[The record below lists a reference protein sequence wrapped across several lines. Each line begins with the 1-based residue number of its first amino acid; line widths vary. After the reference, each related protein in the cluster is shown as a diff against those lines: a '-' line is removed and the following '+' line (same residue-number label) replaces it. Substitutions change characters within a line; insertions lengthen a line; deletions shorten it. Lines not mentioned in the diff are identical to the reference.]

1 MRGAEWYGETG
12 ASSIPRPLISL
23 CKSWNSCSTGGWEHL
38 HQEDCNSSR
47 CWLIPTFSR
56 RVRHGWWFK
65 ATWSKGHNRSIQIR
79 AVSKE
84 EILSIVKID
93 WWGLIPHL
101 QLDSDTAPASLAV
114 VCGVVGLLS
123 VAGNVSLTDQA
134 SLSTNQC
141 ILHLEMKQNQLL
153 LWYQI
158 CWNAEHFKWTSRA
171 TTHWNWTDSRGE
183 SLAEQSTSE
192 LREQGSMGNA
202 LYCARAERVWW
213 VLSSSE
219 TIILT
224 AYKWQ
229 AKLLLLNSLFPVLPG
244 LVYLITAPSF
254 CT

>member
-65 ATWSKGHNRSIQIR
+65 ATWSKGYNRSIQIR

-171 TTHWNWTDSRGE
+171 ATHWNWTDSRGKAWPNRVHRSWE
-183 SLAEQSTSE
+183 SRDRWGMPCIVPGQKESDGSCPAQKQLYL
-192 LREQGSMGNA
+192 LRISGRPSYYYWIHYFQYS
-202 LYCARAERVWW
+202 
-213 VLSSSE
+213 
-219 TIILT
+219 
-224 AYKWQ
+224 Q
-229 AKLLLLNSLFPVLPG
+229 DLF
-244 LVYLITAPSF
+244 I
-254 CT
+254 